1 MSAVDRLLAEA
12 RAALDRVGP
21 DEAASILDAG
31 GLLVDIR
38 PVAQRRQFGEIPG
51 SLVIERNVLE
61 WRLDPA
67 GADRLPEIIGPEH
80 QVVVFCQEGYASSF
94 AVEGL
99 VRIGVALVSDLAGGF
114 AAWKA
119 AGLPVRPDPRP

>member
-80 QVVVFCQEGYASSF
+80 QVVVFCQEGYASSL
-94 AVEGL
+94 AAASLQALGL
-99 VRIGVALVSDLAGGF
+99 RRATDLDGGF
-114 AAWKA
+114 VAWKR
-119 AGLPVRPDPRP
+119 AGLPVSDPTSP